1 MSLPPETLSL
11 HKTVRK
17 HYLSLPKGEEC
28 QVTYVWV
35 NEDRENLQ
43 SKTRTLYNEP
53 AGIRDI
59 PEWHAVAADH
69 TEATLVPVRMF
80 RDPFTLDPD
89 KLVLC
94 ELVKRKDLPTGN
106 NPRSQCVTVMDEVK
120 QFQPWFGMEQEYI
133 LFGLDG
139 NQLGWSPDGH
149 HLQEVCG
156 CVVGANKHCGRDI
169 SMSHYRACLYAGV
182 KIFGSNA
189 EVLYSQWEFQVGT
202 SEGIEMGD
210 HLWMARYILHRVCED
225 FEVVASLDG
234 RPLKGSIYS
243 SVCHI
248 NFSTKEMRSEGGLQH
263 IEEAIRKLSKRHSR
277 HLSVYD
283 AHGGADNIHCLTG
296 QGWTSSFHHFSTAV
310 GSREVSVRIPD
321 HVSRMG
327 CGYFEDRRPFANCDP
342 YPVMRALV
350 ETCLLGVTEE
360 DDEEMKEILAS

>member
-1 MSLPPETLSL
+1 MSLPLETLSL

-59 PEWHAVAADH
+59 PEWYATAADH

-106 NPRSQCVTVMDEVK
+106 NQRSQCVTVMDEVK
-120 QFQPWFGMEQEYI
+120 QFQPLFGMEQEYI

-139 NQLGWSPDGH
+139 KQLGWSPDGH

-156 CVVGANKHCGRDI
+156 NAVGANKLCGRDI

-189 EVLYSQWEFQVGT
+189 EELYSQWEFQVGT

-225 FEVVASLDG
+225 FEVVASLDTK
-234 RPLKGSIYS
+234 PIKESTFS
-243 SVCHI
+243 SACHI

-263 IEEAIRKLSKRHSR
+263 IEEAIRKLSKCHFR

-283 AHGGADNIHCLTG
+283 AHGGADNIHRLTG
-296 QGWTSSFHHFSTAV
+296 QGCTSTFHHFSTAV
-310 GSREVSVRIPD
+310 ASREVSVRIPD

-327 CGYFEDRRPFANCDP
+327 CGYFEDRRPAANCDP